1 MNEPRNIVI
10 TPALPYAN
18 GSIHLGH
25 MLEHVMCDVLARYY
39 RLRGHRCLLICADDT
54 HGTPIML
61 GAKARGIS
69 PEELIDKSRKEH
81 LQDFEG
87 FEVAFDNYSMT
98 HAASNREI
106 ADKIFKSLEKANYLR
121 KRSIEQAYCEHDSM
135 FLPDR
140 FIKGTCPSCGAQ
152 DQYGDSCEA
161 CGAVYS
167 PIELKDSACAL
178 CGNPPVSRKSEHLF
192 S

>member
-69 PEELIDKSRKEH
+69 LKNLLINHAKS
-81 LQDFEG
+81 
-87 FEVAFDNYSMT
+87 
-98 HAASNREI
+98 
-106 ADKIFKSLEKANYLR
+106 IFKISKA
-121 KRSIEQAYCEHDSM
+121 
-135 FLPDR
+135 
-140 FIKGTCPSCGAQ
+140 
-152 DQYGDSCEA
+152 
-161 CGAVYS
+161 
-167 PIELKDSACAL
+167 LKWL
-178 CGNPPVSRKSEHLF
+178 LITIP
-192 S
+192 